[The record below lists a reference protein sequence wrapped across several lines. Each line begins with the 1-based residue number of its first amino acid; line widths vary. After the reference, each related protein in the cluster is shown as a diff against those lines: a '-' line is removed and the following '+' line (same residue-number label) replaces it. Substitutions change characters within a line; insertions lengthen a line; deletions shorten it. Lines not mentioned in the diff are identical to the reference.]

1 MGGSR
6 RRLFADAVHTR
17 LWPIPAAAVTAA
29 LIAGILL
36 PELDAVI
43 DDTLPPTAANLLF
56 GGSADAG
63 REVLG
68 VIASSLITVTAL
80 TFSLTLVTL
89 QLASSQY
96 TPRLLRTFAADRF
109 VQRTLALF
117 LATFVYALTV
127 LRTVR
132 SDSGDDPAFVPRIA
146 VTFAFVLT
154 MLSVLALVLF
164 LAHLVRQIRIETML
178 HHVHTDSVDV
188 ARRFLD
194 PRRTGDGRDTRP
206 PPPTPPHPLESA
218 ASGFL
223 VSIDEQA
230 LLRAAT
236 EAGVVIWMDRAVG
249 DFLVAGTPIGD
260 CHPAGRGDPLDP
272 QSMDAL
278 REQVTRSLGTGLERT
293 ATQDIGYGLRQLV
306 DVAIRALSPGINDP
320 TTAIH
325 ALSSCSSLLC
335 ELSGYQ
341 LGPVTLD
348 DDAGITRVRL
358 QRPTWPELLDLV
370 CSQPR
375 RYGAQDPVVLGR
387 LLSLLRDVAWRT
399 EDPHHTRAITDQLGR
414 LERTASEQNF
424 DAAERGELDTL
435 AEHVRAALEQ
445 HWTHK

>member
-6 RRLFADAVHTR
+6 RRVFADAVHTR

-36 PELDAVI
+36 PELDAVV
-43 DDTLPPTAANLLF
+43 DDTLPPAAVDLLF

-68 VIASSLITVTAL
+68 AIASSLITVTAL

-132 SDSGDDPAFVPRIA
+132 SGSGDDPAFVPRIA
-146 VTFAFVLT
+146 VTVAFVLT
-154 MLSVLALVLF
+154 MLSVVALVLF

-178 HHVHTDSVDV
+178 HHVYTDSVDV
-188 ARRFLD
+188 VRRLLG
-194 PRRTGDGRDTRP
+194 PRRGGDGSDTAP
-206 PPPTPPHPLESA
+206 APSTPSHPVESA

-223 VSIDEQA
+223 VSIDDQA

-236 EAGVVIWMDRAVG
+236 DAGVVIWMDRAVG
-249 DFLVAGTPIGD
+249 DFLVAGTPIAD

-272 QSMDAL
+272 QSLDAL
-278 REQVTRSLGTGLERT
+278 REQVTRSLGIGLERT
-293 ATQDIGYGLRQLV
+293 ATQDVGYGLRQLV

-325 ALSSCSSLLC
+325 ALGSCSSLLC
-335 ELSGYQ
+335 ELAGYQ

-348 DDAGITRVRL
+348 DEAGTTRLRL
-358 QRPTWPELLDLV
+358 PRPTWSDLLDLV

-387 LLSLLRDVAWRT
+387 LLSLLREVAWHT
-399 EDPHHTRAITDQLGR
+399 GHPHDTRAIADQLDR
-414 LERTASEQNF
+414 IQRTASQQDF
-424 DAAERGELDTL
+424 DAAERRELDTL
-435 AEHVRAALEQ
+435 AQHVRNALERR
-445 HWTHK
+445 

>member
-6 RRLFADAVHTR
+6 RRVFADAVHTR

-29 LIAGILL
+29 LIAGIFL
-36 PELDAVI
+36 PELDAVV
-43 DDTLPPTAANLLF
+43 DDTLPPAAVDLLF

-68 VIASSLITVTAL
+68 AIASSLITVTAL

-96 TPRLLRTFAADRF
+96 TPRLLRTFAADRL

-132 SDSGDDPAFVPRIA
+132 SGSGDDPAFVPRIA
-146 VTFAFVLT
+146 VTVAFVLT
-154 MLSVLALVLF
+154 MLSVVALVLF

-178 HHVHTDSVDV
+178 HHVYTDSVDV
-188 ARRFLD
+188 VRRLLG
-194 PRRTGDGRDTRP
+194 PRRGGNGSNTRP
-206 PPPTPPHPLESA
+206 PSTPSHPVESA

-223 VSIDEQA
+223 VSIDDQA

-236 EAGVVIWMDRAVG
+236 DAGVVIWMDRAVG
-249 DFLVAGTPIGD
+249 DFLVAGTPIAD
-260 CHPAGRGDPLDP
+260 CHRAGRGDPLDP
-272 QSMDAL
+272 QSLDAL
-278 REQVTRSLGTGLERT
+278 REQVTRSLGIGLERT
-293 ATQDIGYGLRQLV
+293 ATQDVGYGLRQLV

-325 ALSSCSSLLC
+325 ALGSCSSLLC
-335 ELSGYQ
+335 ELAGYQ

-348 DDAGITRVRL
+348 DAAGTPRVRL
-358 QRPTWPELLDLV
+358 QRPTWSELLDLV

-387 LLSLLRDVAWRT
+387 LLSLLREAAWHT
-399 EDPHHTRAITDQLGR
+399 AHPHHTRAITDQLDR
-414 LERTASEQNF
+414 IQRTASQQNF
-424 DAAERGELDTL
+424 DAAERRELDTL
-435 AEHVRAALEQ
+435 AQHVRNTLERR
-445 HWTHK
+445 